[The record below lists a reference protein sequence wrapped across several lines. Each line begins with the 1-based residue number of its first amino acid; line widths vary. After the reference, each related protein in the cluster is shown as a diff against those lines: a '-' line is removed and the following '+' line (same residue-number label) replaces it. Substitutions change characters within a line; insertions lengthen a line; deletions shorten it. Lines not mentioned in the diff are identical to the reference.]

1 MGVVLDQ
8 HYLQPLPGRP
18 GELQHA
24 ILSAQSLQALGD
36 EDDSG
41 GFPFFQDG
49 LVQGGNLAG
58 DAADVALLHLAV
70 GHAGSR
76 QALLGRFRL
85 VCPTRIQVEP

>member
-18 GELQHA
+18 GELQRA
-24 ILSAQSLQALGD
+24 ILSARPLHALGG
-36 EDDSG
+36 EDDSD

-49 LVQGGNLAG
+49 LAG
-58 DAADVALLHLAV
+58 DDADVALLHLAV

-76 QALLGRFRL
+76 QALLGSCRL
-85 VCPTRIQVEP
+85 VSSTRIQVEP